1 MSSRKDKNDDYEY
14 DDGGLSDDQWSDD
27 TVYNN
32 DVYWDPVLKRRFKT
46 RHEHDANASNRGT
59 PEPSNE
65 VPKAAGSD
73 DSWGEPNI
81 SKNSRESPK
90 DTSQPP
96 RNDGKKKKSAPGN
109 NEIAVAEERGRSV
122 CDGDGS
128 DKNDNFIDPAT
139 QYHYRSRTNNHGR
152 DAQYENSNNT
162 DTRGYGFD
170 SRDTRQHSAAPPI
183 FDNIMPNTSR
193 YDQTAEPGVR
203 RNEEPQ
209 ARQPVEYRYDQHQQM
224 GQAGY
229 PPPNPHYGNYEP
241 HHSTAPP
248 QNQAPPYYHQ
258 GDILSREMSGMTIGR
273 GDQRSRVPME
283 PSSLVEAEYEGWN
296 RADLNKELKRIEE
309 RTRAL
314 KNVMHRNERIP
325 KYLDCSDVAMITQ
338 SSRTVTQDNSIYRDN
353 VPPSYVPTQPPHNY
367 PQPQNSGIHQ
377 PQQPY
382 QESRQPSAVYPPQQS
397 QGHDMYATP
406 SQQPQHHQ
414 YTVQPSYAPT
424 QTYNYPQPQNSGSHQ
439 PQPQNQDY
447 RQPSAVAYP
456 SQQNQGHD
464 VYATPSQQPQH
475 QQYTVQPS
483 YPAQTYNYPQPRNSG
498 SLQPQPQY
506 QDSRQPVGVAYPL
519 QQTGPAVYATPQQPQ
534 HQQYTVPPSNIAMQP
549 QNYPQNVGGY
559 QPNQDSRHQV
569 STPQHNYGSADYQKP
584 VYQSQPHQY
593 SDQPA
598 RESYPPQQNSGYGV
612 HSYQQ
617 TQPQQSTSTMAPAP
631 QFQPSSVIPQFHN
644 YPFEPQ
650 KLANHQQ
657 QYYQDSRQP
666 SRQVSQ
672 TQQQY
677 PVYPASTNYQQPPQH
692 YVAVPPSQVAPQ
704 PYNYPYASQNYTNQQ
719 QNHHYQDSRQPSRQ
733 VSPTQQQYPAYSAS
747 ANYPQPQQQS
757 YAAVQYSYVPPQSHY
772 SREDAEI
779 ASYTQQPMAA
789 VQPPPQEMPQTS
801 NTNQLPQ
808 HHQTSPEWSA
818 AVPSDP
824 IRAEATPSSGTD
836 PAQPRYNKMGK
847 LIIEPSEEVRQ
858 WHMKRR
864 QEEKAEKAAR
874 VRESPAYSK
883 RLIMI
888 RPQRPRSFPKKFA
901 VYHLG
906 HIPKQQHGKDKTENP
921 KDKKQAPQVL
931 DPPTRRELRRGCAI
945 KDEEE
950 KKLSGI
956 LATQKRHRTRS
967 NAENVEREDAMKLPA
982 SSMPRTRSRFVPAIK
997 SNEEERT
1004 YTPKS
1009 SHATKRRGR
1018 VEKNEVTNA
1027 SPMQKKT
1034 RRSDVEKEHTG
1045 SPGSSS
1051 STRRRSTRRI
1061 NSKKMAPNCQVDED
1075 VWEKINPPPT
1085 PMNPREIVAQAAFR
1099 PKVDMSAQI
1108 AELDSSDEEFMS
1120 EYQQPQSPT
1129 EDNDMDEDYD
1139 ELDLEELVNR
1149 ASRRMGTRKS

>member
-325 KYLDCSDVAMITQ
+325 IMFHLRMFLLSRLTIILNLRILESTSHSSHIKNLVSLRQFIHLNRVKDMICMRHPLNSLNIINIPFSLPMLPRRRTIIPNLRILDPTSLSRKIKILFNLRIPRRLTIIPNLGILDP
-338 SSRTVTQDNSIYRDN
+338 SSHNRNIKILVNLWELLTHFNKLDLLCMR
-353 VPPSYVPTQPPHNY
+353 PPSSLNINNILFLRRILQCSLKIILRMWEATSRIKILATKFPHLN
-367 PQPQNSGIHQ
+367 IIMD
-377 PQQPY
+377 
-382 QESRQPSAVYPPQQS
+382 RQIIRSPC
-397 QGHDMYATP
+397 T
-406 SQQPQHHQ
+406 
-414 YTVQPSYAPT
+414 
-424 QTYNYPQPQNSGSHQ
+424 
-439 PQPQNQDY
+439 
-447 RQPSAVAYP
+447 
-456 SQQNQGHD
+456 
-464 VYATPSQQPQH
+464 
-475 QQYTVQPS
+475 
-483 YPAQTYNYPQPRNSG
+483 
-498 SLQPQPQY
+498 SLN
-506 QDSRQPVGVAYPL
+506 RI
-519 QQTGPAVYATPQQPQ
+519 
-534 HQQYTVPPSNIAMQP
+534 NILI
-549 QNYPQNVGGY
+549 
-559 QPNQDSRHQV
+559 SL
-569 STPQHNYGSADYQKP
+569 
-584 VYQSQPHQY
+584 
-593 SDQPA
+593 
-598 RESYPPQQNSGYGV
+598 RESLTHLSRIPDMVCIP
-612 HSYQQ
+612 
-617 TQPQQSTSTMAPAP
+617 TSRL
-631 QFQPSSVIPQFHN
+631 N
-644 YPFEPQ
+644 RN
-650 KLANHQQ
+650 K
-657 QYYQDSRQP
+657 
-666 SRQVSQ
+666 
-672 TQQQY
+672 
-677 PVYPASTNYQQPPQH
+677 
-692 YVAVPPSQVAPQ
+692 APQ
-704 PYNYPYASQNYTNQQ
+704 PWHPPLNFNRQVL
-719 QNHHYQDSRQPSRQ
+719 SRSFTTIPLSLRNWQTISSSTIKILVNLRDKFPKLSNNIQYILRVPITSSPHSIMILANLRDKFPQLNNSIQHILRVRIIHSLNSNPMQLFNIRTFPRSLTTVEKMLRLQATLNSLWQPSNRLLKKCLRLLT
-733 VSPTQQQYPAYSAS
+733 PINFLNIIKYH
-747 ANYPQPQQQS
+747 
-757 YAAVQYSYVPPQSHY
+757 AA
-772 SREDAEI
+772 
-779 ASYTQQPMAA
+779 
-789 VQPPPQEMPQTS
+789 
-801 NTNQLPQ
+801 
-808 HHQTSPEWSA
+808 SPEWSA

-967 NAENVEREDAMKLPA
+967 NAENVEREDAMK
-982 SSMPRTRSRFVPAIK
+982 
-997 SNEEERT
+997 
-1004 YTPKS
+1004 S

-1061 NSKKMAPNCQVDED
+1061 NSKKRKLRKSKLRQMAPNCQVDED